1 MDKIT
6 HFSGQPLLSQLLKF
20 VNKQIVLNISREGG
34 CNRYTKMLELTNLM
48 LSIFCKITILFN
60 LHENII
66 SF

>member
-6 HFSGQPLLSQLLKF
+6 RFSGQPVLSQLLKF
-20 VNKQIVLNISREGG
+20 VNKQTVLNISMKEGY
-34 CNRYTKMLELTNLM
+34 NRYTKMLELTNLM